1 MGPDAVELDVGGSHL
16 GDIMTENAGIGRRAV
31 LRGAAWSVPV
41 LAAAVAVPAYAA
53 SGCADFS
60 VSGAGFV
67 ATGSNYT
74 ATFGV
79 NKAGV
84 AQPLTGLSLV
94 ITLVPKAGGPSIT
107 VPAQTTSGT
116 TITRTNLANGNVQ
129 LEITGATGTTVS
141 FGGSFTG
148 GYTGSAVW
156 TKGACQ
162 ISKGI
167 DFGAPIAPFSGM
179 NATLNAGTHTS
190 AYLAGTASFT
200 PPAGVAAVTNATLTF
215 SVQQK
220 PNKHVLIGSGPTAA
234 TVVSGAGWSFTSAS
248 SSGDT
253 VTYVFTYTGSTSA
266 GSTSSLSFRLNGSGS
281 IGNGDFPITIGG
293 TRSLSGTQFVT
304 VTPTVTTANW

>member
-1 MGPDAVELDVGGSHL
+1 
-16 GDIMTENAGIGRRAV
+16 MTENAGIGRRAV
-31 LRGAAWSVPV
+31 IRGAAWSVPV

-60 VSGAGFV
+60 VGGSGFV

-84 AQPLTGLSLV
+84 AQPLTGWSLV
-94 ITLVPKAGGPSIT
+94 ITVVPKAGGPSIT

-167 DFGAPIAPFSGM
+167 DFGAPIAPPTYSLVLSPGLTGDNGNQTIHSTIQVKN
-179 NATLNAGTHTS
+179 NATGAFISLGGATIT
-190 AYLAGTASFT
+190 
-200 PPAGVAAVTNATLTF
+200 ATLT
-215 SVQQK
+215 S
-220 PNKHVLIGSGPTAA
+220 GSSSP
-234 TVVSGAGWSFTSAS
+234 TSAPAQDGGGAVTLTPTGFTITGIP
-248 SSGDT
+248 GDT
-253 VTYVFTYTGSTSA
+253 A
-266 GSTSSLSFRLNGSGS
+266 K
-281 IGNGDFPITIGG
+281 
-293 TRSLSGTQFVT
+293 FVVKT
-304 VTPTVTTANW
+304 KPTVKYNLSIVFNPPVPGIANPMTGTINVHS

>member
-1 MGPDAVELDVGGSHL
+1 
-16 GDIMTENAGIGRRAV
+16 MTENAGIGRRAV

-60 VSGAGFV
+60 VGGAGFV

-79 NKAGV
+79 NKAGS
-84 AQPLTGLSLV
+84 AQPLTGWSLV

-167 DFGAPIAPFSGM
+167 DFGAPIVPPTYSLVLSPGLTGDSGNQTIHSTIQVKN
-179 NATLNAGTHTS
+179 NATGAFISLVGATIT
-190 AYLAGTASFT
+190 
-200 PPAGVAAVTNATLTF
+200 ATLT
-215 SVQQK
+215 SD
-220 PNKHVLIGSGPTAA
+220 
-234 TVVSGAGWSFTSAS
+234 S
-248 SSGDT
+248 SSPSSAPAQDGGGAVTLTPTGFTITSIPGDT
-253 VTYVFTYTGSTSA
+253 A
-266 GSTSSLSFRLNGSGS
+266 K
-281 IGNGDFPITIGG
+281 
-293 TRSLSGTQFVT
+293 FVVKT
-304 VTPTVTTANW
+304 KPTVKYNLSIVFNPPVPGITNPMTGTINVHS